1 MIESLK
7 VKIFADISSEKDI
20 LNFQKQPYI
29 KGFTT
34 NPSLLKKAGVSDYEA
49 FARKAALLTKEK
61 GISFEVVADNEDD
74 IYQEALTIASWAD
87 NIFVKIPFLRT
98 DGADNTQ
105 IIGKLA
111 KAGVKLNITAILT
124 LEQVEKTLEQADVT
138 VPMIVSV
145 FAGRIAD
152 TGIDPLP
159 IMIRAKTLMK
169 NLPLAELL
177 WASSREI
184 LNVVHAEDSHC
195 DIITLTPDLL
205 NKFKLWGMDLNEYS
219 RQTAEM
225 FYKDA
230 QSAGLKINTNNNQQ
244 KRNISNG

>member
-1 MIESLK
+1 VIESLK
-7 VKIFADISSEKDI
+7 VKIFADVATEEDI
-20 LNFQKQPYI
+20 LNYESKPHI

-34 NPSLLKKAGVSDYEA
+34 NPSLLKKSGVADYEL
-49 FARKAALLTKEK
+49 FAKKAALLAKDK
-61 GISFEVVADNEDD
+61 SISFEVVADNDDD
-74 IYQEALTIASWAD
+74 IYAEACTINSWAA
-87 NIFVKIPFLRT
+87 NIYVKIPFLKT
-98 DGADNTQ
+98 DGSDNTK

-124 LEQVEKTLEQADVT
+124 LEQVEKTLEQANAN

-145 FAGRIAD
+145 FAGRVAD

-159 IMIRAKTLMK
+159 IMTRAKALMK

-184 LNVVHAEDSHC
+184 LNVIHAEDSNC

-230 QSAGLKINTNNNQQ
+230 QSAGLKININNDQQ
-244 KRNISNG
+244 KRNVSNG